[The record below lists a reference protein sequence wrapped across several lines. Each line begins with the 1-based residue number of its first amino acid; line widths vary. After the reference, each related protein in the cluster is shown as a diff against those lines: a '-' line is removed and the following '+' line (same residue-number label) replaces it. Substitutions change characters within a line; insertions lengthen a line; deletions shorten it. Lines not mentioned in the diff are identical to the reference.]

1 MLLRELFEAEQSVGL
16 IFGRFNPP
24 HKGHK
29 AAWEMASKNSAWYVG
44 TNKSTQ
50 GPKDPLPYDVK
61 IAAMQTIMPGV
72 EKHIVP
78 HQSWLTLA
86 AEIYKK
92 HGDVEL
98 KVYTDEEWVLKAL
111 NKYNGVDG
119 AHGMYNFPKITS
131 VPTPRL
137 SSATA
142 LRKAVADN
150 DPQAFA
156 DAAGVA
162 ADTPVDGK
170 PFFDV
175 VAEYLNTYKKE
186 VAEKFASNA
195 QRKAAF
201 ASGYKPKGKQK

>member
-1 MLLRELFEAEQSVGL
+1 
-16 IFGRFNPP
+16 
-24 HKGHK
+24 
-29 AAWEMASKNSAWYVG
+29 
-44 TNKSTQ
+44 
-50 GPKDPLPYDVK
+50 
-61 IAAMQTIMPGV
+61 
-72 EKHIVP
+72 
-78 HQSWLTLA
+78 
-86 AEIYKK
+86 
-92 HGDVEL
+92 
-98 KVYTDEEWVLKAL
+98 VYTDEEWVLKAL

-162 ADTPVDGK
+162 ANTPVDGK

-175 VAEYLNTYKKE
+175 VGEYLGQYNK
-186 VAEKFASNA
+186 
-195 QRKAAF
+195 
-201 ASGYKPKGKQK
+201 